1 MKRVYLAGMA
11 ATVFLLGSCVD
22 RSSDPEDVFNNI
34 DMSEILTDDADTDD
48 IHDAAAGFAEGL
60 STTGQG
66 YFSGLLAEVIEVD
79 VKFKE
84 VERMND
90 MDATEEKIDET
101 LDATLEKIEEGRAA
115 IALYEGKSWP
125 KRAEFHTLT
134 EEWFDAVE
142 GLVNDYLYDLS
153 EQMSRPDEDWTD
165 EEWVAYDDYL
175 EALEAYYEVDTRWV
189 EFQYDYA
196 DANGFEIGGTIDEDA
211 MVDDAIDA
219 DGVE

>member
-1 MKRVYLAGMA
+1 MKRVYLAGVA
-11 ATVFLLGSCVD
+11 ATVLLLGSCGD
-22 RSSDPEDVFNNI
+22 RSSELSDALNDI
-34 DMSEILTDDADTDD
+34 DMSDILTEDAGTDD

-60 STTGQG
+60 SGTGQE

-84 VERMND
+84 VERMD
-90 MDATEEKIDET
+90 EMDAETDKINET
-101 LDATLEKIEEGRAA
+101 LDATLEKIEEGRKA
-115 IALYEGKSWP
+115 IALYEDKTWP

-134 EEWFDAVE
+134 EEWFAAVE
-142 GLVNDYLYDLS
+142 DLVNDHLYDLADP
-153 EQMSRPDEDWTD
+153 MSRPEDTWTD
-165 EEWVAYDDYL
+165 EEWTAYENYE
-175 EALEAYYEVDTRWV
+175 EALMAYYEVDTRWV
-189 EFQYDYA
+189 EFQYGYA